1 MKIVVLLG
9 RVLFALIFLTSGF
22 HHFTK
27 ETIEYAAKQGVPMA
41 SILVPISGIMA
52 LVGALSIMLGYKAKI
67 GAWLLVLF
75 LVPVTLTMHNWW
87 QISDPIAQM
96 TQHIMFNKNI
106 SMLGAA
112 LLLTYFGSGPLS
124 VDAMMVARK
133 QRNNH

>member
-1 MKIVVLLG
+1 
-9 RVLFALIFLTSGF
+9 
-22 HHFTK
+22 
-27 ETIEYAAKQGVPMA
+27 MA
-41 SILVPISGIMA
+41 TILVPISGIMA
-52 LVGALSIMLGYKAKI
+52 LLGALSIMLGYKAKI

-87 QISDPIAQM
+87 QISDPMAQM

-112 LLLTYFGSGPLS
+112 LLLTYFGSGPMS
-124 VDAMMVARK
+124 VDAMIAAKQAAGK